1 MKNSKICNWDNLNSK
16 KEIILIFKIIK
27 DLRNRICHNNVI
39 YNIEIT
45 DRSKIKPISGI
56 LKIDLKK
63 ANLLDIVKIIEKL
76 DNDSYISE
84 NVYKQLDKY
93 NDIHKKIKD
102 LIINKIKNHNL

>member
-1 MKNSKICNWDNLNSK
+1 MKNSKICNWENLNSK

-39 YNIEIT
+39 YNIKIT
-45 DRSKIKPISGI
+45 DRSKIKPISEI
-56 LKIDLKK
+56 LKINLKK

-84 NVYKQLDKY
+84 NESEEVKWK
-93 NDIHKKIKD
+93 
-102 LIINKIKNHNL
+102 

>member
-1 MKNSKICNWDNLNSK
+1 MKNSKICNWENLNSK

-93 NDIHKKIKD
+93 NDIHKTIKD

>member
-1 MKNSKICNWDNLNSK
+1 M
-16 KEIILIFKIIK
+16 IFKIIK

-39 YNIEIT
+39 HNIEIT

-56 LKIDLKK
+56 LKINLKK
-63 ANLLDIVKIIEKL
+63 SNLLDIVKIIEKL

-93 NDIHKKIKD
+93 NDIHKIIKN